1 MFRMWERRMSFKVI
15 DDDGPGKEE
24 RDRDRD
30 REWAKHE
37 FSWAIRD
44 KAANMLRIISRNWE
58 AV

>member
-1 MFRMWERRMSFKVI
+1 MSFKVI